1 MTFLDG
7 NLTAKPYNESY
18 QNERKGDGMF
28 ADKVLVNFSQIFNP
42 IDKGRALKG
51 AEMSEATILENG
63 YIAIKDGK
71 ILAIGSGEP
80 AEGLVGDQTEVID
93 YTGKMAAPG
102 LIDCHTHLVYGGS
115 REGEFAKK
123 LNGVSYLDILK
134 EGGGILSTVRSTRA
148 ASFETLYNKTE
159 RLLDK
164 MLVHGVT
171 TVEAKSGYGLDWETE
186 KRQLEVVKQLN
197 KDQPIEL
204 ISTFMAAH
212 AIPEAFKDN
221 PDAFIELVIEEML
234 PLVKEEELAE
244 FCDIFC
250 ETGVFTAAQSR
261 RLLTAAKEMGFKL
274 RIHADEI
281 DSIGGVDVAAELHAL
296 SAEHL
301 MAATDEGIR
310 KMSEANVIGN
320 LLPGTTFSLMADTY
334 APAKKMLDAG
344 MAITLST
351 DSNPGSCP
359 TANIQFIM
367 QLGCFKM
374 KLTPIQVFNA
384 VTINAAYAVARGA
397 EIGNFD
403 RGKRADIAIFD
414 AQNVDYPLYF
424 FATNLVMDVY
434 KNGQPVVKNF
444 VRV

>member
-1 MTFLDG
+1 
-7 NLTAKPYNESY
+7 
-18 QNERKGDGMF
+18 MF

-51 AEMSEATILENG
+51 AEMSEATIIENG

-71 ILAIGSGEP
+71 ILAIGSGKPSE
-80 AEGLVGDQTEVID
+80 ELVGDQTELID

-148 ASFETLYNKTE
+148 ANFEVLYHKTE

-186 KRQLEVVKQLN
+186 KRQLEVAKELN
-197 KDQPIEL
+197 KAHPIEL

-212 AIPEAFKDN
+212 AIPEGYKEN
-221 PDAFIELVIEEML
+221 PDAFIELIIEEML

-261 RLLTAAKEMGFKL
+261 RLLSAAKELGFKL

-281 DSIGGVDVAAELHAL
+281 DSIGGVDVAAELQVL

-301 MAATDEGIR
+301 MAATDDGIR

-334 APAKKMLDAG
+334 APAKKMLEAG

-359 TANIQFIM
+359 TANLQFIM

-397 EIGNFD
+397 EIGSFD
-403 RGKRADIAIFD
+403 KGKQADIAVFD
-414 AQNVDYPLYF
+414 APNVDYPLYF

-434 KNGQPVVKNF
+434 KNGESVVKNF
-444 VRV
+444 VRL